1 MEDGVLSV
9 DTANAVEAIPAN
21 YAAIDGLTQTS
32 YTVPQGYHS
41 GSGTVSLTGDIE
53 EALAAI

>member
-1 MEDGVLSV
+1 MLSV

-21 YAAIDGLTQTS
+21 YATIDGLTQTS
-32 YTVPQGYHS
+32 YTVPQGYHN
-41 GSGTVSLTGDIE
+41 GSGTVSLTGDID